1 MTPREVIPDLQNAQV
16 KPSTG
21 CDFTL
26 HVHIF
31 VYINIAFA
39 FYLKFEY
46 LVGNIEEKV
55 FQNLGT
61 FFGAYFWHLKRNRVK
76 GPWIAEA
83 FVLMLSKVRDALSH
97 AFPFSLF

>member
-1 MTPREVIPDLQNAQV
+1 MTPPEVIPDLQTAQV

-21 CDFTL
+21 CDYIL

-46 LVGNIEEKV
+46 LVGNIGGRV

-76 GPWIAEA
+76 GPWIAGA
-83 FVLMLSKVRDALSH
+83 FISMLPKVRDALSH

>member
-1 MTPREVIPDLQNAQV
+1 M

-21 CDFTL
+21 CDYTL

-31 VYINIAFA
+31 VYINITIV

-46 LVGNIEEKV
+46 LVDNIGERV
-55 FQNLGT
+55 FKNLGT

-76 GPWIAEA
+76 RTVIAEA
-83 FVLMLSKVRDALSH
+83 LVLMLSKVRDALSH